1 MNWGEPWYAGFRE
14 SQTEYR
20 LKNQEYFQ
28 RNLMPAMLGWF
39 SMRTNT
45 SIEDVEWM
53 LARSAAF
60 DAGYDFVV
68 REEALQA
75 NGQVDQIFQQ
85 ISDWEKL
92 RLAGAF
98 SEEQKERMKDI
109 NNEFHLEAVSE
120 NSWNFHQIFVQR
132 INHKK
137 KVRQPG
143 EPLYSQL
150 EFTKPIENSTLQ
162 LIMTA
167 EDATIKDIRL
177 ELNNYAELTLPITLK
192 KGQSIRIQEGGRV
205 LILDDNLRVINTL
218 NIESSS
224 LLLKRGDQLLSVDC
238 SFENAGENPTLK
250 VETRIMGEAELISK
264 K

>member
-1 MNWGEPWYAGFRE
+1 
-14 SQTEYR
+14 
-20 LKNQEYFQ
+20 
-28 RNLMPAMLGWF
+28 MPAMLGWF

-60 DAGYDFVV
+60 DAGYAFVV

-137 KVRQPG
+137 KVRNPG
-143 EPLYSQL
+143 SLFIP
-150 EFTKPIENSTLQ
+150 
-162 LIMTA
+162 
-167 EDATIKDIRL
+167 
-177 ELNNYAELTLPITLK
+177 
-192 KGQSIRIQEGGRV
+192 
-205 LILDDNLRVINTL
+205 NL
-218 NIESSS
+218 SS
-224 LLLKRGDQLLSVDC
+224 
-238 SFENAGENPTLK
+238 PTP
-250 VETRIMGEAELISK
+250 
-264 K
+264 